1 MRLNKYLAQC
11 GVASRRGADD
21 LIQRGTTLVN
31 GTMVLDPAMSVSD
44 SDEIKYDG
52 QIVKPVKQRVIYI
65 LNKPKNVITTVNDT
79 HGRRTVMEYV
89 PSGVRLAPVGRL
101 DKDTTGL
108 IMLTNDGK
116 LLQFLT
122 HPKNRIPREYI
133 VEIDGII
140 TPPQITK
147 LKKGLYIGD
156 GEYGRAEIVSQR
168 KVKGRSKVLLRLH
181 QGKKREIRRMCYHL
195 GINLHHLKRI
205 KFGPITMSNLKI
217 GEFRGL
223 TEQELKDLDA
233 LIKKR

>member
-1 MRLNKYLAQC
+1 
-11 GVASRRGADD
+11 
-21 LIQRGTTLVN
+21 
-31 GTMVLDPAMSVSD
+31 
-44 SDEIKYDG
+44 
-52 QIVKPVKQRVIYI
+52 
-65 LNKPKNVITTVNDT
+65 
-79 HGRRTVMEYV
+79 
-89 PSGVRLAPVGRL
+89 
-101 DKDTTGL
+101 
-108 IMLTNDGK
+108 MLTNDGK